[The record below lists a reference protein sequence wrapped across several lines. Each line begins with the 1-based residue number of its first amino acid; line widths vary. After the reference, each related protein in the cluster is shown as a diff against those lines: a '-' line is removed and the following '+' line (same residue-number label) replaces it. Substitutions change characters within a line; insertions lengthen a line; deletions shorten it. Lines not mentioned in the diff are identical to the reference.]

1 MTNHIQ
7 PNIISRKEA
16 LKLTA
21 RYFEAETSEAEER
34 LLKSFLCT
42 PESNDPAF
50 EEVRALMGLGAYGR
64 RVLQGGRASRTAT
77 PHKRPTTL
85 LKWAAAIAIV
95 LLTGVSAGTF
105 AYQHNNQCVA
115 YIDGRKITDSRQV
128 MQAMR
133 TSMHNV
139 GAPTGTPTVESQLKD
154 MFDTM
159 D

>member
-7 PNIISRKEA
+7 SNIISRKEA
-16 LKLTA
+16 RKLTA
-21 RYFEAETSEAEER
+21 RYFEAETSEAEEGQ
-34 LLKSFLCT
+34 LKSFLCT
-42 PESNDPAF
+42 PESSDPAF
-50 EEVRALMGLGAYGR
+50 EEVRALMGLGAYSRHVYQKR
-64 RVLQGGRASRTAT
+64 RVSRTAT
-77 PHKRPTTL
+77 PRKRSTTL
-85 LKWAAAIAIV
+85 LRWAAAIAIV
-95 LLTGVSAGTF
+95 LITGVSAGTF

-139 GAPTGTPTVESQLKD
+139 GAPTGTSTVESQLKE